1 MPCSSSCRYGSTDA
15 VAPPMKLLRVA
26 TRGFR
31 NLPEDVLDVDAPM
44 VVFHG
49 ANGQGKTNWLEAV
62 GVLGSLRSF
71 RTSRSADMIAMGQAT
86 TAVEGAAESQG
97 MTRSFRYAFGEGAR
111 SLRREERTVDALTWL
126 SALRATWFVPAD
138 TAPIGGEPAL
148 RRAMLERA
156 AFTIAPSYLSP
167 ARDLRRVL
175 EHKAALL
182 RHPSPDETSLDV
194 LDSQLAALAERV
206 TTARRGVV
214 ERISPRFV
222 TFYEAFAG
230 AEGASVAYR
239 AHHDGDVSSWVARL
253 TAARESERAARRP
266 LVGPH
271 RDDLAFRILDRPAR
285 TIASQGQA
293 RSLILAWKLAELD
306 AARESGE
313 TPLFLVDDLGSEL
326 DPARTERLV
335 ALLGTL
341 GAQIFLTTTDRRFVP
356 ADVMPGRYL
365 RVEAGRA
372 EPG

>member
-1 MPCSSSCRYGSTDA
+1 
-15 VAPPMKLLRVA
+15 MKLIRVS

-49 ANGQGKTNWLEAV
+49 DNGQGKTNWLEAV

-71 RTSRSADMIAMGQAT
+71 RTARAVEMAAFGESTIAI
-86 TAVEGAAESQG
+86 EGAAVSDG
-97 MTRSFRYAFGEGAR
+97 MTRTFRYSFGEGAR
-111 SLRREERTVDALTWL
+111 TLRREERSVDALTWL
-126 SALRATWFVPAD
+126 SSLRATWFVPAD
-138 TAPIGGEPAL
+138 TTPIRGEPAL

-156 AFTIAPSYLSP
+156 AFTIAPAYLSV

-175 EHKAALL
+175 DHKAALL
-182 RHPSPDETSLDV
+182 KTLAPDEASLDV
-194 LDSQLAALAERV
+194 LDVQLAGLAARV
-206 TTARRGVV
+206 TQARADVV
-214 ERISPRFV
+214 ARVSPRFKA
-222 TFYEAFAG
+222 FYDAFAG
-230 AEGASVAYR
+230 DEGAGVAYR
-239 AHHDGDVSSWVARL
+239 PFHDGDVASWENRL
-253 TAARESERAARRP
+253 AAGREGERAARRP

-271 RDDLAFRILDRPAR
+271 RDDLAFRILDRSAR
-285 TIASQGQA
+285 AIASQGQA

-306 AARESGE
+306 AARDSGE

-356 ADVMPGRYL
+356 SDVLPGRYL
-365 RVEAGRA
+365 RVEAGEAR
-372 EPG
+372 PG